1 MVIII
6 ICFEKISNSFLVYL
20 LGVCLFNIRKMWDK
34 LVLAARAI
42 AAVENPAD
50 VCVISARQIGQ
61 RAVLKY
67 ARYTG

>member
-1 MVIII
+1 
-6 ICFEKISNSFLVYL
+6 
-20 LGVCLFNIRKMWDK
+20 MWDK

-67 ARYTG
+67 ARYTGIYILLLNQLENKTNRK

>member
-1 MVIII
+1 
-6 ICFEKISNSFLVYL
+6 
-20 LGVCLFNIRKMWDK
+20 MWDK

-50 VCVISARQIGQ
+50 VCVISARQIAQ

-67 ARYTG
+67 ARYSGNYIKIKFKQKKTKL